1 MLAEDDRLVQRPIR
15 DVLEAFGIGTQGM
28 ETDGETAYVLMRH
41 YAADIGI
48 TDWVMSPMNMLEILR
63 KVRLDLEAP
72 NPSYR

>member
-1 MLAEDDRLVQRPIR
+1 
-15 DVLEAFGIGTQGM
+15 M
-28 ETDGETAYVLMRH
+28 ETDGETAYELMRY

-48 TDWVMSPMNMLEILR
+48 TDWMMLPMNGLEILR